1 MVKMKISRNES
12 ELDEQL
18 VNLFRNRAQLKK
30 AFLEL
35 QDECASL
42 QDQLR
47 NSQASTRRAEERL
60 EAMER
65 LMAKPEAGFS
75 GLVYFQL
82 RSLWRVCN
90 EQLKKFVEELRR
102 QQDDRERK
110 RQILRFNEDRS
121 QRLEDLADLIKRVK
135 TEADAIGS
143 RVKELEQSHEQLR
156 GFWNHFKRKELS
168 RQIEAAAS
176 EHTSARHRLEEL
188 FDRKIKIESEPWP
201 EFEGLSV
208 EGRRVINIAVIAF
221 AHQLHSTLSENNI
234 ASLAKDAV
242 VRPIQDHKYGSERD
256 CSDLIATIQKLSQRV
271 TSGGVDAKQLK
282 LVAQDIRRHS
292 EFRKADDTV
301 PIATSLEDMIMHTS
315 DGRQMPSRVNILAE
329 EYWDIYDVFLS

>member
-1 MVKMKISRNES
+1 MMKISRNEP

-35 QDECASL
+35 QDQCASL
-42 QDQLR
+42 RDELR

-82 RSLWRVCN
+82 RSLWRICN
-90 EQLKKFVEELRR
+90 EQLKKFAEELRR

-110 RQILRFNEDRS
+110 RQILRFNEDRGR
-121 QRLEDLADLIKRVK
+121 RLEDLADLIKRVK
-135 TEADAIGS
+135 TEADALGAQ
-143 RVKELEQSHEQLR
+143 VKEIEDNRAQCR
-156 GFWNHFKRKELS
+156 GFWNHFRRKELT
-168 RQIEAAAS
+168 RQIEAAAG
-176 EHTSARHRLEEL
+176 EYAAARRRLEEL

-221 AHQLHSTLSENNI
+221 AHQLHTTLSQNDI
-234 ASLAKDAV
+234 ARLAKDAV
-242 VRPIQDHKYGSERD
+242 VRPIQDHKYGSEQD
-256 CSDLIATIQKLSQRV
+256 CSNLINMIQKLSQKV
-271 TSGGVDAKQLK
+271 ASGGVDAKQLK
-282 LVAQDIRRHS
+282 LVAQDIRRHA
-292 EFRKADDTV
+292 EFRKPEETV

-315 DGRQMPSRVNILAE
+315 DGRQVPSRVNILAE

>member
-1 MVKMKISRNES
+1 MKISRNES

-35 QDECASL
+35 QDQCASL
-42 QDQLR
+42 RDELR

-90 EQLKKFVEELRR
+90 EQLKKFAEELRR

-121 QRLEDLADLIKRVK
+121 RRLDDLADLIKRVK
-135 TEADAIGS
+135 TEADALGAQ
-143 RVKELEQSHEQLR
+143 VKEIEDSRDQCR
-156 GFWNHFKRKELS
+156 GFWNHFRRKELT
-168 RQIEAAAS
+168 RQIETAAS
-176 EHTSARHRLEEL
+176 EYATARRRLEEL

-201 EFEGLSV
+201 EFDGLSV

-221 AHQLHSTLSENNI
+221 AHQLHATLSQNDI
-234 ASLAKDAV
+234 ARLAKDAV
-242 VRPIQDHKYGSERD
+242 VRPIQDHKYGSEQD
-256 CSDLIATIQKLSQRV
+256 CSNLITMIQKLSQKV
-271 TSGGVDAKQLK
+271 ASGGVDAKQLK

-292 EFRKADDTV
+292 EFRKPEETV
-301 PIATSLEDMIMHTS
+301 PMATSLEDMIMHTS
-315 DGRQMPSRVNILAE
+315 DGRQVPSRVNILAE